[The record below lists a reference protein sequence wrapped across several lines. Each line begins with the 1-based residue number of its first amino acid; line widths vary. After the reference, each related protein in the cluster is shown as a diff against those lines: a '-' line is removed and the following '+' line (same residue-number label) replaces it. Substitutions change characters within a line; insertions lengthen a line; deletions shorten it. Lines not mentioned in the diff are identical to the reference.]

1 MISELIKGKL
11 YKYKYHVVEP
21 KFLTTCVS
29 PAYDYLGSAEIKPY
43 IEALLFVGYSPNHTD
58 QGIFLAGDKLVVL
71 DINNVEQVV

>member
-1 MISELIKGKL
+1 MISELVEGKL

-21 KFLTTCVS
+21 KFLATCVS

-43 IEALLFVGYSPNHTD
+43 IDALLFIGYSPNKTD

-71 DINNVEQVV
+71 PINNVEKVI